1 MFHVKCFSWKIFEQT
16 SIDMAYL
23 HIFLIALNK
32 EDTAAEMYLELF
44 QTYVLEHGLRYK
56 GSILTGMV
64 LNTLCSYRNII
75 WYYKRNETRVLHSS

>member
-1 MFHVKCFSWKIFEQT
+1 MLHVKCFSWKIFEQI

-44 QTYVLEHGLRYK
+44 QTYVL
-56 GSILTGMV
+56 
-64 LNTLCSYRNII
+64 
-75 WYYKRNETRVLHSS
+75 